1 MERIKMEKS
10 HSVMHFVEFSL
21 GVKKSAYAVIKN
33 GTIEKKPDSRQTASN
48 VTKQK
53 FETKKLLGTKII

>member
-1 MERIKMEKS
+1 
-10 HSVMHFVEFSL
+10 MHFVEFSL